1 MIPQPCNG
9 MVQSVLD
16 TVNSVQLKM
25 KNKLPMMTDEARE
38 KQIPPGNDQQNGT
51 MGTNSGFESGFGG
64 QNPDLNTT
72 KSGFES
78 EKTTQPIGGQS
89 AFIDPFTHEMYLTT
103 KDWLILAFGTVF
115 IVPIRAIAVI
125 FSLWSAWFVAKI
137 GLFGLDETGINVSR
151 TGWRLRLMTL
161 YAWFGTVIFWA
172 AGFRIS
178 IKGKQASRAEAP
190 ILVGAPHSSFLEAL
204 IIYMCGSS
212 PVSRHENKTA
222 FLISAC
228 QIFYQAIFVD
238 RRSSDSRRKALEDI
252 CARAQS
258 SDNKLPQLF
267 LCPEGTNTNRKV
279 LIQFKIGAFAP
290 GVPVQPVLIRYPGTE
305 RIDPTTWTYHQ
316 PTHTYKF
323 SVWYILANPIN
334 RVEVEFLPVYVPNEE
349 EKSQPELFA
358 KNVQVIM
365 AEALGVPATDMSYGA
380 AYKEYCKRN
389 DTYIEDKKKN

>member
-1 MIPQPCNG
+1 MISQNYNG
-9 MVQSVLD
+9 MVRSVLD

-38 KQIPPGNDQQNGT
+38 KQIPPCTSGSTGSTNNLNGPVVNNEAS
-51 MGTNSGFESGFGG
+51 TNNFDAKSASSESG
-64 QNPDLNTT
+64 
-72 KSGFES
+72 
-78 EKTTQPIGGQS
+78 IGQS
-89 AFIDPFTHEMYLTT
+89 AFIDPFTHEMYLTN
-103 KDWLILAFGTVF
+103 KDWLILVFGTVF
-115 IVPIRAIAVI
+115 IAPFRAIAVI
-125 FSLWSAWFVAKI
+125 FSLWSAWFVATI
-137 GLFGLDETGINVSR
+137 GLYGQDVNNVNISR
-151 TGWRLRLMTL
+151 TGWRLKLMSL
-161 YAWFGTVIFWA
+161 YAWFGTIIFWA

-178 IKGKQASRAEAP
+178 IKGQQASRAEAP

-238 RRSSDSRRKALEDI
+238 RRSSDSRKKALEDI

-305 RIDPTTWTYHQ
+305 RIDATTWTYHQ
-316 PTHTYKF
+316 THSYKF
-323 SVWYILANPIN
+323 SVWYLLANPIN
-334 RVEVEFLPVYVPNEE
+334 RVEIEFLPVYIPNEE
-349 EKSQPELFA
+349 EKNKPELFA

-365 AEALGVPATDMSYGA
+365 ADALGVTATDVSYGA

>member
-1 MIPQPCNG
+1 MISQNYNG
-9 MVQSVLD
+9 MVRSVLD

-38 KQIPPGNDQQNGT
+38 KQIPPTSGSTGSTNNLNGPGGPS
-51 MGTNSGFESGFGG
+51 MVVNNEASTNNFDAKSASSESG
-64 QNPDLNTT
+64 
-72 KSGFES
+72 
-78 EKTTQPIGGQS
+78 IGQS
-89 AFIDPFTHEMYLTT
+89 AFIDPFTHEMYLTN
-103 KDWLILAFGTVF
+103 KDWLILVFGTVF
-115 IVPIRAIAVI
+115 IAPFRAIAVI
-125 FSLWSAWFVAKI
+125 FSLWSAWFVATI
-137 GLFGLDETGINVSR
+137 GLYGQDVNNVNISR
-151 TGWRLRLMTL
+151 TGWRLKLMSL
-161 YAWFGTVIFWA
+161 YAWFGTIIFWA

-178 IKGKQASRAEAP
+178 IKGQQASRAEAP

-238 RRSSDSRRKALEDI
+238 RRSSDSRKKALEDI

-305 RIDPTTWTYHQ
+305 RIDATTWTYHQ
-316 PTHTYKF
+316 THSYKF
-323 SVWYILANPIN
+323 SVWYLLANPIN
-334 RVEVEFLPVYVPNEE
+334 RVEIEFLPVYIPNEE
-349 EKSQPELFA
+349 EKNKPELFA

-365 AEALGVPATDMSYGA
+365 ADALGVTATDVSYGA

>member
-1 MIPQPCNG
+1 
-9 MVQSVLD
+9 V
-16 TVNSVQLKM
+16 VN
-25 KNKLPMMTDEARE
+25 NEAS
-38 KQIPPGNDQQNGT
+38 
-51 MGTNSGFESGFGG
+51 TNNFDAKSASSESG
-64 QNPDLNTT
+64 
-72 KSGFES
+72 
-78 EKTTQPIGGQS
+78 IGQS
-89 AFIDPFTHEMYLTT
+89 AFIDPFTHEMYLTN
-103 KDWLILAFGTVF
+103 KDWLILVFGTVF
-115 IVPIRAIAVI
+115 IAPFRAIAVI
-125 FSLWSAWFVAKI
+125 FSLWSAWFVATI
-137 GLFGLDETGINVSR
+137 GLYGQDVNNVNISR
-151 TGWRLRLMTL
+151 TGWRLKLMSL
-161 YAWFGTVIFWA
+161 YAWFGTIIFWA

-178 IKGKQASRAEAP
+178 IKGQQASRAEAP

-238 RRSSDSRRKALEDI
+238 RRSSDSRKKALEDI

-305 RIDPTTWTYHQ
+305 RIDATTWTYHQ
-316 PTHTYKF
+316 THSYKF
-323 SVWYILANPIN
+323 SVWYLLANPIN
-334 RVEVEFLPVYVPNEE
+334 RVEIEFLPVYIPNEE
-349 EKSQPELFA
+349 EKNKPELFA

-365 AEALGVPATDMSYGA
+365 ADALGVTATDVSYGA

>member
-1 MIPQPCNG
+1 MISQNYNG
-9 MVQSVLD
+9 MVRSVLD

-25 KNKLPMMTDEARE
+25 KNKLPMMMTDEARE
-38 KQIPPGNDQQNGT
+38 KQIPPTSSLTGSTNNLNGPGGPT
-51 MGTNSGFESGFGG
+51 MVNNEASTNNFDAKSASSESG
-64 QNPDLNTT
+64 
-72 KSGFES
+72 
-78 EKTTQPIGGQS
+78 IGQS
-89 AFIDPFTHEMYLTT
+89 AFIDPFTHEMYLTN
-103 KDWLILAFGTVF
+103 KDWLILVFGTVF
-115 IVPIRAIAVI
+115 IAPFRAIAVI
-125 FSLWSAWFVAKI
+125 FSLWSAWFVATI
-137 GLFGLDETGINVSR
+137 GLYGQDVNNVNISR
-151 TGWRLRLMTL
+151 TGWRLKLMSL
-161 YAWFGTVIFWA
+161 YAWFGTIIFWA

-178 IKGKQASRAEAP
+178 IKGQQASRAEAP

-238 RRSSDSRRKALEDI
+238 RRSSDSRKKALEDI

-305 RIDPTTWTYHQ
+305 RIDATTWTYHQ
-316 PTHTYKF
+316 THSYKF
-323 SVWYILANPIN
+323 SVWYLLANPIN
-334 RVEVEFLPVYVPNEE
+334 RVEIEFLPVYIPNEE
-349 EKSQPELFA
+349 EKNKPELFA

-365 AEALGVPATDMSYGA
+365 ADALGVTATDVSYGA

-389 DTYIEDKKKN
+389 DTYIEDKKTN

>member
-1 MIPQPCNG
+1 MIPQNCNG

-16 TVNSVQLKM
+16 TVNSVQLRM
-25 KNKLPMMTDEARE
+25 KSKLPMMTDEIRE
-38 KQIPPGNDQQNGT
+38 KQIPPGGNVDGQPNGP
-51 MGTNSGFESGFGG
+51 GTESGII

-78 EKTTQPIGGQS
+78 EKNTQNQPNN

-103 KDWLILAFGTVF
+103 KDWLILALGSIF
-115 IVPIRAIAVI
+115 IAPIRAIAVI
-125 FSLWSAWFVAKI
+125 FSLWSAWFVARI
-137 GLFGLDETGINVSR
+137 GLYGQDETAINVSR
-151 TGWRLRLMTL
+151 TGWRLKLMSF
-161 YAWFGTVIFWA
+161 YAWFGTIIFWA
-172 AGFRIS
+172 AGFRITV
-178 IKGKQASRAEAP
+178 KGKQAPRSEAP

-212 PVSRHENKTA
+212 PVSRHENRTA

-238 RRSSDSRRKALEDI
+238 RRSSDSRKKALDDI
-252 CARAQS
+252 RARAQS
-258 SDNKLPQLF
+258 SDNQLPQLF

-305 RIDPTTWTYHQ
+305 RIDPTTWTFNQ

-334 RVEVEFLPVYVPNEE
+334 RVEVEFLPVYIPNEE
-349 EKSQPELFA
+349 EKSKPELFA
-358 KNVQVIM
+358 KNVQVKM
-365 AEALGVPATDMSYGA
+365 AEALGVPATDVTYGA
-380 AYKEYCKRN
+380 AYKDWCKKN
-389 DTYIEDKKKN
+389 HTYIEDKKKD

>member
-1 MIPQPCNG
+1 
-9 MVQSVLD
+9 
-16 TVNSVQLKM
+16 
-25 KNKLPMMTDEARE
+25 MTDEARE
-38 KQIPPGNDQQNGT
+38 KQIPPSNDLQNGP
-51 MGTNSGFESGFGG
+51 MGTESGFGSG
-64 QNPDLNTT
+64 QNPNLNTT

-78 EKTTQPIGGQS
+78 EKITQQPIGGQS
-89 AFIDPFTHEMYLTT
+89 AFIDPFTHEMYLTA
-103 KDWLILAFGTVF
+103 KDWFILALGSIF
-115 IVPIRAIAVI
+115 IAPIRAIAVI
-125 FSLWSAWFVAKI
+125 FSLWSAWFVARI
-137 GLFGLDETGINVSR
+137 GLYGQDETAINVSR
-151 TGWRLRLMTL
+151 TGWRLKLMSF
-161 YAWFGTVIFWA
+161 YAWFGTIIFWA

-178 IKGKQASRAEAP
+178 IKGKQAPRSEAP

-238 RRSSDSRRKALEDI
+238 RRSSDSRKKALEDI

-258 SDNKLPQLF
+258 SDNMLPQLF

-305 RIDPTTWTYHQ
+305 RIDPTTWTFNQ
-316 PTHTYKF
+316 THSYKF
-323 SVWYILANPIN
+323 SVWYLLANPIN
-334 RVEVEFLPVYVPNEE
+334 RVEIEFLPVYVPNEE
-349 EKSQPELFA
+349 EKNKPELYA

-365 AEALGVPATDMSYGA
+365 AEALGVTATDVSYGA

>member
-1 MIPQPCNG
+1 MIPQSNG
-9 MVQSVLD
+9 MVQTVID
-16 TVNSVQLKM
+16 TVKSVQLKM
-25 KNKLPMMTDEARE
+25 KSKLPMMTDEARE
-38 KQIPPGNDQQNGT
+38 KQIPPNDQLQNGSPT
-51 MGTNSGFESGFGG
+51 CISTGGTESNTDSTSKPGFQS
-64 QNPDLNTT
+64 
-72 KSGFES
+72 S
-78 EKTTQPIGGQS
+78 ETQSNQPGQS
-89 AFIDPFTHEMYLTT
+89 AFIDPFTHDMYLTN
-103 KDWLILAFGTVF
+103 KDWLILVFGTVF
-115 IVPIRAIAVI
+115 IAPFRAFAVI
-125 FSLWSAWFVAKI
+125 FTLVMCWILAKI
-137 GLFGLDETGINVSR
+137 GLYGLDEEPSIIVSR
-151 TGWRLRLMTL
+151 KGWRLKLMNLYSWSGTL
-161 YAWFGTVIFWA
+161 LFWS

-178 IKGKQASRAEAP
+178 IKGQQASRAEAP

-238 RRSSDSRRKALEDI
+238 RRTSESRKKALEDI
-252 CARAQS
+252 CARSQS
-258 SDNKLPQLF
+258 SDNLLPQLF

-316 PTHTYKF
+316 THGYKF

-334 RVEVEFLPVYVPNEE
+334 RVEVEFLPVYIPNDE
-349 EKSQPELFA
+349 EKSKPELYA
-358 KNVQVIM
+358 KNVQAIM
-365 AEALGVPATDMSYGA
+365 AEALGLQATDTSYGT

-389 DTYIEDKKKN
+389 DTYIEDNKKKMN

>member
-1 MIPQPCNG
+1 MIPQHCNG

-38 KQIPPGNDQQNGT
+38 KQIPPGNDQQNGP
-51 MGTNSGFESGFGG
+51 MGTESGFGG
-64 QNPDLNTT
+64 QNPNLNTT

-78 EKTTQPIGGQS
+78 EKITQQPIDGHS

-103 KDWLILAFGTVF
+103 KDWLILVFGTVF

-137 GLFGLDETGINVSR
+137 GLFGQDETCINVSR
-151 TGWRLRLMTL
+151 TGWRLKLMTL
-161 YAWFGTVIFWA
+161 YAWFGTIIFWA

-178 IKGKQASRAEAP
+178 IKGKQAPRSEAP

-305 RIDPTTWTYHQ
+305 RLDPTTWTYHQ

-358 KNVQVIM
+358 KNVQLIM
-365 AEALGVPATDMSYGA
+365 AEALGVQATDISYGA